1 MKMNSICAILN
12 LTEDET
18 ALYPLTR
25 VRPIASLPFAS
36 RYRLVDFNL
45 SSISHAEIKSV
56 GMFIAGSGRSIY
68 DHIRSGSIWD
78 LESGLAG
85 GIFTYSQQLLK
96 AIQEQNGDAPDFY
109 MNHKEFITR
118 SKGEYVIVMGSKILA
133 NVDIKAIMQHHLAKD
148 GALTVV
154 YKTVPRS
161 FLENRPDE
169 KVLKI
174 DRDEYLVRLTDAK
187 DAPEDLERL
196 AMSMNMYFMRADKM
210 LELIQRAEAEDVQLD
225 SDKLVEHYMPEY
237 QINTYEYTGY
247 MANIDSIPA
256 YFNANMEMLE
266 KNKFSSLFHGSQN
279 VITKVKNGA
288 PTYYS
293 KEAHVKNAQFATGCF
308 VEGTVEDSLI
318 FRKVNIAKGAEVRK
332 SIIMQGAEIG
342 EGAIL
347 EYCILDKNVT
357 IGPGVTLKG
366 TKDNIVVIEKNKT
379 LTV

>member
-12 LTEDET
+12 LTEDEK
-18 ALYPLTR
+18 ALKPLTQA
-25 VRPIASLPFAS
+25 RPIASLPFAS
-36 RYRLVDFNL
+36 RYRLIDFNL
-45 SSISHAEIKSV
+45 SSISHAEINSV
-56 GMFIAGSGRSIY
+56 GIFIAGSGRSIY
-68 DHIRSGSIWD
+68 DHIRSGSVWN
-78 LESGLAG
+78 LESGLTG

-96 AIQEQNGDAPDFY
+96 AIQEHNGDDMDYY
-109 MNHKEFITR
+109 MNHKEFIAR

-174 DRDEYLVRLTDAK
+174 D
-187 DAPEDLERL
+187 
-196 AMSMNMYFMRADKM
+196 KM

-225 SDKLVEHYMPEY
+225 SGKLIEHYMPEY

>member
-18 ALYPLTR
+18 ALNPLTS

-36 RYRLVDFNL
+36 RYRLIDFNL

-56 GMFIAGSGRSIY
+56 GMFIAGSGRSVY

-96 AIQEQNGDAPDFY
+96 AIQEKNGDAPDFY
-109 MNHKEFITR
+109 MNHKEFIER
-118 SKGEYVIVMGSKILA
+118 SRGEYVVIMGSKILA
-133 NVDIKAIMQHHLAKD
+133 NVDIKAVMQHHSAKEGD
-148 GALTVV
+148 ITVV
-154 YKTVPRS
+154 YKSLPKA
-161 FLENRPDE
+161 FLENRPHE

-174 DRDEYLVRLTDAK
+174 DRDEYLLHLTDAK

-196 AMSMNMYFMRADKM
+196 AMNMNMYFMRADKM
-210 LELIQRAEAEDVQLD
+210 LELIQRAELEGLTLD
-225 SDKLVEHYMPEY
+225 SDKLIEHYLPEY
-237 QINTYEYTGY
+237 QVSTYEYTGY
-247 MANIDSIPA
+247 MANIDSIDA
-256 YFNANMEMLE
+256 YFKANMEMLE
-266 KNKFSSLFHGSQN
+266 KNKFSALFHGSQS

-293 KEAHVKNAQFATGCF
+293 KGAHVRNSQFATGCII
-308 VEGTVEDSLI
+308 EGTVVDSLI
-318 FRKVNIAKGAEVRK
+318 FRKVNIAKAAEVRN
-332 SIIMQGAEIG
+332 SMVMQGSRIG
-342 EGAIL
+342 EGAVL

-366 TKDNIVVIEKNKT
+366 TKDNLVVIEKNKT
-379 LTV
+379 ITV

>member
-366 TKDNIVVIEKNKT
+366 TKDNLVVIEKNKT

>member
-1 MKMNSICAILN
+1 MNSICAILN

-18 ALYPLTR
+18 TLYPLTR

-225 SDKLVEHYMPEY
+225 SDKLIEHYLPDY
-237 QINTYEYTGY
+237 QVNTYEYTGY

>member
-68 DHIRSGSIWD
+68 DHIRSGSVWN
-78 LESGLAG
+78 LESGLTG

-96 AIQEQNGDAPDFY
+96 EIQEHNGDDMDYY
-109 MNHKEFITR
+109 MNHKEFIAR

-196 AMSMNMYFMRADKM
+196 AISMNMYFMRADKM

-225 SDKLVEHYMPEY
+225 SGKLIEHYMPEY

>member
-225 SDKLVEHYMPEY
+225 SDKLIEHYLPDY
-237 QINTYEYTGY
+237 QVNTYEYTGY

>member
-225 SDKLVEHYMPEY
+225 SGKLIEHYMPEY

>member
-18 ALYPLTR
+18 TLNPLTS

-36 RYRLVDFNL
+36 RYRLIDFNL

-56 GMFIAGSGRSIY
+56 GMFIAGSGRSVY

-96 AIQEQNGDAPDFY
+96 AIQEKNGDAPDFY
-109 MNHKEFITR
+109 MNHKEFIER
-118 SKGEYVIVMGSKILA
+118 SRGEYVVIMGSKILA
-133 NVDIKAIMQHHLAKD
+133 NVDIKAVMQHHLAKEGD
-148 GALTVV
+148 ITVV
-154 YKTVPRS
+154 YKSLPKA
-161 FLENRPDE
+161 FLENRPHE

-174 DRDEYLVRLTDAK
+174 DRDEYLLHLTDAK

-196 AMSMNMYFMRADKM
+196 AMNMNMYFMRADKM
-210 LELIQRAEAEDVQLD
+210 LELIQRAELEGLTLD
-225 SDKLVEHYMPEY
+225 SDKLIEHYLPEY
-237 QINTYEYTGY
+237 QVNTYEYTGY
-247 MANIDSIPA
+247 MANIDSIDA
-256 YFNANMEMLE
+256 YFKANMEMLE
-266 KNKFSSLFHGSQN
+266 KNKFSALFHGSQS

-293 KEAHVKNAQFATGCF
+293 KGAHVRNSQFATGC
-308 VEGTVEDSLI
+308 VIEGTVVDSLI
-318 FRKVNIAKGAEVRK
+318 FRKVNIAKDAEVRN
-332 SIIMQGAEIG
+332 SMVMQGSRIG
-342 EGAIL
+342 EGAVL

-366 TKDNIVVIEKNKT
+366 TKDNLVVIEKNKT
-379 LTV
+379 ITV

>member
-18 ALYPLTR
+18 ALKPLTYA
-25 VRPIASLPFAS
+25 RPIASLPFAS
-36 RYRLVDFNL
+36 RYRLIDFNL
-45 SSISHAEIKSV
+45 SSISHAGIKSV

-68 DHIRSGSIWD
+68 DHIRSGSVWN
-78 LESGLAG
+78 LESGLSG
-85 GIFTYSQQLLK
+85 GIFTYSQQVLK
-96 AIQEQNGDAPDFY
+96 AVQEKNGDAPDFY

-118 SKGEYVIVMGSKILA
+118 SKGEYVIVMGSNILA
-133 NVDIKAIMQHHLAKD
+133 NVDIKAIMQHHLAKEGD
-148 GALTVV
+148 ITVV
-154 YKTVPRS
+154 YKSVPKS
-161 FLENRPDE
+161 FLENRQHE

-174 DRDEYLVRLTDAK
+174 DRDEYLLHLTDFQ
-187 DAPEDLERL
+187 DAPSDIERI

-210 LELIQRAEAEDVQLD
+210 LELIQRAELENVQLD
-225 SDKLVEHYMPEY
+225 SDKLIEHYLPEY
-237 QINTYEYTGY
+237 QVNTYEYTGY

-266 KNKFSSLFHGSQN
+266 KNKFSALFHGSQS

-288 PTYYS
+288 PTYYA
-293 KEAHVKNAQFATGCF
+293 KGAHVKNAQFATGCV

-318 FRKVNIAKGAEVRK
+318 FRKVNIAKDAEVRN
-332 SIIMQGAEIG
+332 SIIMQGSQIG

-366 TKDNIVVIEKNKT
+366 TKDNLVVIEKNKT

>member
-1 MKMNSICAILN
+1 MNSICAILN

-196 AMSMNMYFMRADKM
+196 AISMNMYFMRADKM

-225 SDKLVEHYMPEY
+225 SDKLIEHYMPEY